1 VSQQV
6 RSTFVVSEPSEIVQ
20 ALVGLK
26 DVRVLYYE
34 RRGPEVELVIE
45 QVLSDPRC
53 PDCGGA
59 ARVKERP
66 LVRYVDLPV
75 YGLPMRLGWRKHRM
89 HCVDPGCPKRSWV
102 LGDHRIAAKS
112 CLLTTRAA
120 KWATVQVGGGRTV
133 SEVAGELDCDWHTV
147 NDAVTTYGEAL
158 LAADRKRLSRTVA
171 IGLDET
177 SFVRVADAHTSYAT
191 TVCDVEHHQIIDILP
206 SRHFVDVAGFLDK
219 QPAAWKHRIRYGAL
233 DMSATYAAVYS
244 VILPKAAQVVDSF
257 HVISLANR
265 ALDQIRRRVQTEQTG
280 HRGRR
285 DDPLYR
291 ARRVLL
297 VGEERLD
304 TKAAQRLASLLA
316 LGDPNAEVAIAYR
329 VKERLR
335 EFYRCQNPDT
345 ARAMLEELIEHC
357 RRHTMPPELHTLG
370 RTLHQW
376 LDKIC
381 NYHLAKVSNGPT
393 EALNNLI
400 KRIKRIGFGFRN
412 FDNYRIRVLL
422 YAGKPNWRVLTSI
435 VVQ

>member
-1 VSQQV
+1 
-6 RSTFVVSEPSEIVQ
+6 VSEPSEIVR

-45 QVLSDPRC
+45 QVVTDPRC
-53 PDCGGA
+53 PGCDGA
-59 ARVKERP
+59 ARVKDRP

-75 YGLPMRLGWRKHRM
+75 YGVPMRLGWRKHRM
-89 HCVDPGCPKRSWV
+89 RCPDPGCPRRSWV

-120 KWATVQVGGGRTV
+120 KWATVQVGTGRTV
-133 SEVAGELDCDWHTV
+133 SEVAAELDCDWHTV
-147 NDAVTTYGEAL
+147 NDAVTTYGSAL
-158 LAADRKRLSRTVA
+158 LAADRKRLTKTRA

-177 SFVRVADAHTSYAT
+177 NFVRLGGHAQAEYAT
-191 TVCDVEHHQIIDILP
+191 TVCDVEHHQVIDILP

-219 QPAAWKHRIRYGAL
+219 QPAGWKSRIAFGAL
-233 DMSATYAAVYS
+233 DMSATYAAVYT
-244 VILPKAAQVVDSF
+244 VILPMARQVVDSF

-265 ALDQIRRRVQTEQTG
+265 ALDTVRRRVQNEQTG

-285 DDPLYR
+285 HDPLYR
-291 ARRVLL
+291 ARRALL

-304 TKAAQRLASLLA
+304 EKAAARLASLLD

-335 EFYRCQNPDT
+335 EFYRERDPAA
-345 ARAMLEELIEHC
+345 ARAMLTELVEHC
-357 RRHTMPPELHTLG
+357 RREAMPPELRKLGGTLE
-370 RTLHQW
+370 RW
-376 LDKIC
+376 FDKIC
-381 NYHLAKVSNGPT
+381 NYHLARVSNGPT

-412 FDNYRIRVLL
+412 FDNYRIRALL
-422 YAGKPNWRVLTSI
+422 YAGKPNWRVLGSI